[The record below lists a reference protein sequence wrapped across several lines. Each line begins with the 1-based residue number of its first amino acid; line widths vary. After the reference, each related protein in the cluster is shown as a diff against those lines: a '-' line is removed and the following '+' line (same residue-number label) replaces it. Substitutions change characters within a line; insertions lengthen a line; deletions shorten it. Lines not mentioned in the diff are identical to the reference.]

1 MGRPVFLAKPAGS
14 WVCAGDAA
22 GPVAAV
28 ADTPGGRAA
37 WPPRAWWPGC
47 LMLVVPGRP
56 SGLPAAALARVCGGR
71 IQGRVVWRRGRGP
84 ARLRGRHQPL
94 PGTRAGV
101 VAARAPV
108 SSASAAGPRVVS
120 RPVPAAG
127 PGRDA
132 IPGPAPDDCPVLA
145 AVAPAAGGRRAAIA
159 GRPAPRR
166 SGRREL
172 GTVRAAV
179 GVLWPSWPVPGR
191 RPGRRR
197 PATRARP
204 RPGRVLAG
212 VASRSGLGVW
222 NCLMSGCA
230 GVGVGLSGVRF
241 AWLRRGPGSRGLLR
255 AIPEPRRARPRGRS
269 LGGPVNAAVGPLV
282 PTGFK

>member
-28 ADTPGGRAA
+28 AGTPGGRAA

-84 ARLRGRHQPL
+84 ARRRGRHQPL

-172 GTVRAAV
+172 GMVRAAV

-204 RPGRVLAG
+204 RACGGGQPVRAGSLELAYVWVCRCGCGPVRRPVRLVTEGPGISRTAPGNPGTPAG
-212 VASRSGLGVW
+212 TAPAEGAS
-222 NCLMSGCA
+222 A
-230 GVGVGLSGVRF
+230 GLSMPPSDR
-241 AWLRRGPGSRGLLR
+241 
-255 AIPEPRRARPRGRS
+255 
-269 LGGPVNAAVGPLV
+269 
-282 PTGFK
+282 

>member
-28 ADTPGGRAA
+28 AGTPGGRAA

-101 VAARAPV
+101 LAARAPV

-172 GTVRAAV
+172 GMVRAAV

-212 VASRSGLGVW
+212 WPAGPGWESGTVLCLGVPVPVW
-222 NCLMSGCA
+222 ACPASGSPGYGGARDLADCSGQPRNPGGHGPA
-230 GVGVGLSGVRF
+230 EGASAGLSM
-241 AWLRRGPGSRGLLR
+241 
-255 AIPEPRRARPRGRS
+255 
-269 LGGPVNAAVGPLV
+269 PLSDR
-282 PTGFK
+282 